1 MPGVSNDL
9 GQAEEFSLGK
19 DSYLPT
25 SEGMLEEEELLLPTI
40 PTIDYSQQNVAVLS
54 ILLALALIA
63 NLSAFPV
70 ILFRRT
76 RSRHLENIL

>member
-1 MPGVSNDL
+1 M
-9 GQAEEFSLGK
+9 AEEFSLGQ
-19 DSYLPT
+19 DSFLTT
-25 SEGMLEEEELLLPTI
+25 SEGMVEEEELLLPTI

-76 RSRHLENIL
+76 R

>member
-1 MPGVSNDL
+1 M
-9 GQAEEFSLGK
+9 AEEFSLGQ
-19 DSYLPT
+19 DSFLPT
-25 SEGMLEEEELLLPTI
+25 SEGMYEEEELLLPTI

-63 NLSAFPV
+63 NLSAFLV

-76 RSRHLENIL
+76 R

>member
-1 MPGVSNDL
+1 MPGVSIDL
-9 GQAEEFSLGK
+9 GQAEEFSLGQ
-19 DSYLPT
+19 DSLLST
-25 SEGMLEEEELLLPTI
+25 SEGMVEEEELLLPTM

-76 RSRHLENIL
+76 R